1 MRKKPDAIIIQADTN
16 DLTNDIK
23 TMKYARS
30 IAKIIEGINDRG
42 NTQIGFL
49 GISGRRYI
57 RILVRQLKT
66 LRKG

>member
-1 MRKKPDAIIIQADTN
+1 MRNKPDAIIIQADTN

-30 IAKIIEGINDRG
+30 ITKIIEGINDHG